1 MHRLRNRLI
10 PACLASLVCAA
21 AIAQAS
27 TLSASDVWIRV
38 TPGNDVAAAYLT
50 LHNGGT
56 QPLVVTAVSSP
67 RLAMAMIHETRLVN
81 GQSIMRAHE
90 ELSIA
95 PGETLRLAPGGLH
108 VMLHQTSRPLAIG
121 EVVPL
126 TLQLKGGGSLTVT
139 ARVRALGAGG

>member
-1 MHRLRNRLI
+1 
-10 PACLASLVCAA
+10 
-21 AIAQAS
+21 
-27 TLSASDVWIRV
+27 
-38 TPGNDVAAAYLT
+38 
-50 LHNGGT
+50 
-56 QPLVVTAVSSP
+56 
-67 RLAMAMIHETRLVN
+67 MAMIHETRLVN
-81 GQSIMRAHE
+81 GQSTMRAHE